1 MSKIEMAFRR
11 KVIALSIVLGV
22 LVAAYVLG
30 IVFSSSRI
38 QRRQAQ
44 ELLVPGLAKEAVQ
57 EIQIQASTGS
67 IGIRRQEAGWMVQIQ
82 GADLPAQAQRIDS
95 FLGQMI
101 GLKKFRVV
109 SSKPDTW
116 ASFEVGPEAS
126 ASGRDADAG
135 QRIVLKD
142 GAGKAIL
149 DLHVGK
155 RGTGAAGNYV
165 RLEGS
170 NEVVLLDN
178 SLEYY
183 LNSQDDF
190 WSELRLLPKEL
201 KGQDLIRLSFR
212 SRLSFNDADEPA
224 GRALDYTLLVESG
237 EGGPV
242 WKVEGRD
249 DFPLDTGKVE
259 GVANSVAGFEGA
271 RYAVNVPADKAGLES
286 PAAEVTVTA
295 RDNKTYRLRV
305 GNTVSDEDQYYVRL
319 EGSPYAYQAPAWRI
333 KQILKTLDALRAE
346 KKE

>member
-1 MSKIEMAFRR
+1 MMKIEMAFRR

-30 IVFSSSRI
+30 IVFSSGSV

-44 ELLVPGLAKEAVQ
+44 ELLVPGLVKEAVQ
-57 EIQIQASTGS
+57 EIQIQASAGS
-67 IGIRRQEAGWMVQIQ
+67 IGVRRQNAGWMVQVQ
-82 GADLPAQAQRIDS
+82 GTELPAQAQRVDS

-109 SSKPDTW
+109 SGKPDTW
-116 ASFEVGPEAS
+116 ASFEVGP
-126 ASGRDADAG
+126 DAG

-142 GAGKAIL
+142 GTGKAVL

-201 KGQDLIRLSFR
+201 KGQELIRLSFR

-224 GRALDYTLLVESG
+224 GQALDYTLLLESG

-242 WKVEGRD
+242 WKVEGKD

-259 GVANSVAGFEGA
+259 GVANNVAGFEGA

-305 GNTVSDEDQYYVRL
+305 GNTVNDEDQYYVRL
-319 EGSPYAYQAPAWRI
+319 EGSPYTYQAPAWRV
-333 KQILKTLDALRAE
+333 KQILKTLDVLRGE